1 MKKTILIIDDE
12 EEMCL
17 SLSEIVTSRGYHV
30 LYTTKSNEVPE
41 LLLKHTIDMII
52 SDVRMPDL
60 GGIGLLKT
68 IRDRHSNI
76 PIIMISGYAST
87 TDVVTAMKYG
97 ALNFYEKPLDISSL
111 LEEIDEYLKVPDTT
125 SADMYF
131 TSNSKTMQDIFHII
145 STAAPTEAPVII
157 TGESGTGK
165 EKVASAIHYM
175 SKRADNSYVKLNC
188 AAIPDNLLESELFGY
203 KKGAF
208 TDAKNDKTGK
218 FELADKGSIFFDEIG
233 DMSLNTQAKLLRVL
247 QEKEFEMLGGNRLI
261 KADVRIVTA
270 TNKDLQKLI
279 QEGKFR
285 EDLYYRLSVINIYLP
300 PLRERMEDI
309 DLLSNYFLKEYNSVY
324 NKNILSI
331 SRDVLDIFHNH
342 TWPGNIRELKNVM
355 ERSVIFCNSTTIQ
368 RENLPFQYREKNS
381 MIHNAPDIIYENLSK
396 QMILEA
402 LEKSGGIKQKAAEM
416 LNIHRKTLY
425 NRMKKYG
432 IE

>member
-203 KKGAF
+203 KK
-208 TDAKNDKTGK
+208 
-218 FELADKGSIFFDEIG
+218 EL
-233 DMSLNTQAKLLRVL
+233 L
-247 QEKEFEMLGGNRLI
+247 QM
-261 KADVRIVTA
+261 
-270 TNKDLQKLI
+270 QK
-279 QEGKFR
+279 
-285 EDLYYRLSVINIYLP
+285 
-300 PLRERMEDI
+300 M
-309 DLLSNYFLKEYNSVY
+309 
-324 NKNILSI
+324 
-331 SRDVLDIFHNH
+331 
-342 TWPGNIRELKNVM
+342 
-355 ERSVIFCNSTTIQ
+355 
-368 RENLPFQYREKNS
+368 
-381 MIHNAPDIIYENLSK
+381 
-396 QMILEA
+396 
-402 LEKSGGIKQKAAEM
+402 IKQGN
-416 LNIHRKTLY
+416 LNWLIRGVY
-425 NRMKKYG
+425 F
-432 IE
+432 